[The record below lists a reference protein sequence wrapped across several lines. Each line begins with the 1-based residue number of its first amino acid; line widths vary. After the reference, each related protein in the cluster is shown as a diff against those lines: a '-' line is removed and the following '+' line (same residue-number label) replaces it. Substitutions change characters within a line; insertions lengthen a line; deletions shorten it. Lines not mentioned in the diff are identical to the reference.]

1 MLFDIVKVV
10 KKGDYL
16 YALVPNHPKA
26 TKNGYVLMHRVVME
40 NFLGRLLEKNEVV
53 HHLDGNKHNNSI
65 ENLQVMDSKDH
76 NRMHSSIGRRTIDL
90 VCPYCGK
97 EFTREVR
104 QVRGKMTFCSRSC
117 NGKYQRSHNWNKKN

>member
-1 MLFDIVKVV
+1 MLFEIVKVV

-90 VCPYCGK
+90 VCPY
-97 EFTREVR
+97 
-104 QVRGKMTFCSRSC
+104 
-117 NGKYQRSHNWNKKN
+117 